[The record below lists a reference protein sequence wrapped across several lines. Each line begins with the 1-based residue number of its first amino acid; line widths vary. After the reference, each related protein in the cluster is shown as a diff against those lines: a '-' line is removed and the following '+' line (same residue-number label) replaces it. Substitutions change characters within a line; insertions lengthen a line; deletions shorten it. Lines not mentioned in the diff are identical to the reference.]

1 MNKFIDN
8 KISVE
13 FNDKIAFHPGY
24 YIKEIIEDSGLTQE
38 DFAKRLGTTPKNI
51 SILTRGEQSL
61 SVDMAMKLARM
72 TGISV
77 ETWLN
82 LQVAYDTLIAEYK
95 ILLEFENEKEVFK
108 DLDYKYFK
116 YYFHL
121 EPLNR
126 KIDQQITKVREFLNV
141 ASLTVLTKQDFAI
154 NFRTSDSKLTQANI
168 VKANAMTQIAI
179 NETLKTESPKFNLA
193 MFNKAVE
200 QALSLTTL
208 EDPVNKLY
216 DILLQA
222 GVVLTVLP
230 NLPGSKT
237 NGATK
242 KVGNKIMLMVN
253 DRYMRSD
260 TFWFTLFHEI
270 GHIINGDFGISY
282 EEDAGVKEE
291 KADRYARD
299 TLIPADE
306 YQQFIEQYCFDVKSL
321 ISFAEKINRDVA
333 IVLGRL
339 QRDGYISYADT
350 TYNSLKKKYKIL

>member
-51 SILTRGEQSL
+51 SILIRGEQSL
-61 SVDMAMKLARM
+61 SVDMGMKLARM
-72 TGISV
+72 TGIGV
-77 ETWLN
+77 ESWLN

-95 ILLEFENEKEVFK
+95 ALLEFEKEKEVFK

-116 YYFHL
+116 DHFQL
-121 EPLNR
+121 EPLYR
-126 KIDQQITKVREFLNV
+126 KVDKQVEKVGEFLNV

-154 NFRTSDSKLTQANI
+154 NFKTSNSKLTQANI

-179 NETLKTESPKFNLA
+179 NEALKVDSPKFNQVK
-193 MFNKAVE
+193 FNEAIE

-208 EDPVNKLY
+208 ENPVTRLY

-230 NLPGSKT
+230 NIPGSKT

-253 DRYMRSD
+253 DRYMKSD

-270 GHIINGDFGISY
+270 GHIVNGDFGISY
-282 EEDAGVKEE
+282 EEDAGIKEE
-291 KADRYARD
+291 KADQFARD
-299 TLIPADE
+299 TLIPANE
-306 YQQFIEQYCFDVKSL
+306 YQQFIGKHCFNLKSV
-321 ISFAEKINRDVA
+321 ISFANKINRDGA

-339 QRDGYISYADT
+339 QRDGYISYTDT
-350 TYNSLKKKYKIL
+350 TYNSLKRKYKI